1 MTNELKQ
8 IENDIKKVIASGLGE
23 KYQIVLKLSNIKEIP
38 IDSFEK
44 LQELLSNGKAIMRQY
59 PLSTDSGTFNL
70 VATNLERKLFSLF
83 GSLVFIIPI
92 VGIVLSF
99 IYSWWFLLFI
109 VSPFLTTRINKRIY
123 LYSIFNRAANSEI
136 AFCYLFCAHCITIEL
151 LGYGLIT
158 RRNTQT

>member
-59 PLSTDSGTFNL
+59 PLSTGSGTFNL

-136 AFCYLFCAHCITIEL
+136 AFCYLFSAHCITIEL

-158 RRNTQT
+158 RNTQT